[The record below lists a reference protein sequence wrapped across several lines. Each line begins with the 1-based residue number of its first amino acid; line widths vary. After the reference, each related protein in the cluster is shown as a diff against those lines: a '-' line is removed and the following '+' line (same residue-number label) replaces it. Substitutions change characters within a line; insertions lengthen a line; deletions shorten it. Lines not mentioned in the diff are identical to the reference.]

1 MSKRFVLGL
10 MGVAVVI
17 SGLAGC
23 GKTAAPKKE
32 QSKPLNVTMPSEL
45 QTADPNKATDAYS
58 FYMMRQTTE
67 GLYRLNN
74 SGRVVAGMATKVVK
88 PMNHGKTYTLTLRH
102 NAKWSNG
109 DAVTAQDFVTSFR
122 RQVDPATK
130 AQYANRFATFV
141 NYNAVQTGKKQPSAL
156 GVKALGKYKLQIKLS
171 QANPSFNYEAATEYL
186 PVNQKLVKKYGST
199 YGTNASRVAANGPYV
214 LKKWNGTKTTW
225 EYVKNKKYYA
235 AKSVRLKQINVQVTK
250 DPSTA
255 EKLFAAGKVQETQIS
270 GTTIAGV
277 ANNAQLKGQMRKTL
291 TTAVTLQYFNPKN
304 KVSANAKFRKAA
316 NYALDR
322 AQLTKKVNQDGSQ
335 PLLNLVAKGVTK
347 DPNNGKDFAV
357 STGNYTRHNDAQ
369 AKKLWAQAKKELGGG
384 KQTITLLTN
393 DSDGTKN
400 VAEYIQ
406 SQWEKDMP
414 GLTVNISSMPL
425 QQQINKMFKQN
436 FDVSMFGWTG
446 DEPDPTTDLNL
457 FMKGNS
463 INFANYND
471 TKYNQLMTAATT
483 ETNTKKR
490 MSLLK
495 QANQRA
501 MQVGI
506 FNPVYQQAQVN
517 LVSKKVGGI
526 HYSTFSVAAQYRY
539 AYWK

>member
-1 MSKRFVLGL
+1 MIKRVALEL
-10 MGVAVVI
+10 LGVAAMI

-23 GKTAAPKKE
+23 GQSSSAKQE
-32 QSKPLNVTMPSEL
+32 QNKPLNVTMPAEL

-74 SGRVVAGMATKVVK
+74 QGKVVAGMATKVVQ
-88 PMNHGKTYTLTLRH
+88 PTNQGKTYTLTLRR

-109 DAVTAQDFVTSFR
+109 DPVTAQDFVTSFR
-122 RQVDPATK
+122 RQVDPTTK

-141 NYNAVQTGKKQPSAL
+141 NYQAVQTGKKQPAAL
-156 GVKALGKYKLQIKLS
+156 GVKALGKYKLQINLS

-186 PVNQKLVKKYGST
+186 PVNRKLVKKYGSK
-199 YGTNASRVAANGPYV
+199 YGTNAQRVAANGPYV
-214 LKKWNGTKTTW
+214 LKNWNGTKTTW
-225 EYVKNKKYYA
+225 KYVKNRHYYA
-235 AKSVRLKQINVQVTK
+235 AKSVRLKQINVQVAK
-250 DPSTA
+250 VPSTA

-270 GTTIAGV
+270 GTTVAGV

-304 KVSANAKFRKAA
+304 KLSANANFRKAA
-316 NYALDR
+316 NAALNR
-322 AQLTKKVNQDGSQ
+322 EQLTKKVTQDGSE
-335 PLLNLVAKGVTK
+335 PLLNLVAKGVAK

-369 AKKLWAQAKKELGGG
+369 AKKWWQKAKQQLGGG
-384 KQTITLLTN
+384 NQTITLLTN

-414 GLTVNISSMPL
+414 GLTVKLSSMPL
-425 QQQINKMFKQN
+425 QQQINKMFNQN

-446 DEPDPTTDLNL
+446 DEPDPTTDLDL

-471 TKYNQLMTAATT
+471 KTYNRLMTAANAATT
-483 ETNTKKR
+483 AKKR
-490 MSLLK
+490 MALLK

-501 MQVGI
+501 MQVRI

-526 HYSTFSVAAQYRY
+526 HYSTYSVAAQYRY